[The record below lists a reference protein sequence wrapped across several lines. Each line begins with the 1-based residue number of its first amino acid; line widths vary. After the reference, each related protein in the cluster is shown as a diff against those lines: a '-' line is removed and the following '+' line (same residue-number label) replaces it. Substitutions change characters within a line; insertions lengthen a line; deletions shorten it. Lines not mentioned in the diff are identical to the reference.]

1 MDQLKGWWKRARAL
15 VRPTAADREM
25 TDELAFHLEMEVAKN
40 LRAGMSPAAARR
52 AARISFGGV
61 ERFKEE
67 VRAERGIAWVETLGQ
82 DLRQALRGIRRAP
95 GFAAVAI
102 LTLGLGIGASTM
114 IFSVVDAVVFAP
126 LPFALPDRLIHGRET
141 NPEGA
146 DFSVS
151 DPNYLDFRDR
161 NQTLA
166 GLAAYRVDQVSLTG
180 GTEPERITAVAAT
193 HSLFST
199 LGIGAAIGRVF
210 TAEEDRP
217 DGAAAVV
224 VLGHGLW
231 QRAFGG
237 DSSIVGRTITL
248 KGQPF
253 AVIGVVPSTFRFLQA
268 DAWMPLAPSPRSDRD
283 DHWLDLIGRLR
294 PGATVEQARADLA
307 RIAAQ
312 NSVTYPAV
320 AGWGVR
326 VHRLDEWIVGPG
338 FRQSSLLLAGAV
350 GILLLLACT
359 NVANLLLARASAR
372 QTDLA
377 VRLALGAGQ
386 GRLIRQFLTESAVLS
401 MLGAIVGLMAVGW
414 AVAALRSVPVGL
426 VPRLETVAVNGRVL
440 GFALAVAVLASVGA
454 GILPALQASKTDV
467 HSTLKRAGRSGG
479 SAGRHRLREGLV
491 VAQVALAVMLL
502 IGGGLLVRS
511 LVRLQRLDTGLAT
524 EHVWTV
530 PLQLSPAQYPE
541 EWKVARFY
549 DALATRIEAIPGI
562 RSAGA
567 TNVNPYSGANLVND
581 VTPDERAAEHPT
593 GYLQAAWRIVSP
605 GYFES
610 AGVPVIKGRDFG
622 EVDVVDGVP
631 VAVISKT
638 LAGRLWPG
646 QDPIG
651 KRLFWGGTDGKP
663 RTVIG
668 VVGDIRDVTVEAAPP
683 PVMFLSTRQIVGPAM
698 TMVVRADREIPNI
711 GAEIRR
717 AVWAEDA
724 NLPVP
729 AVRAMAESRSEAI
742 ARPRFNAALLA
753 GFATAALLLAVLGLY
768 GVLSFAVVER
778 TREIGVRI
786 ALGAEPPKVVGML
799 VGRGLLL
806 TGLGIAIG
814 LVGAVGLAS
823 LMTSLLYQTTGTD
836 PLTFVAVPV
845 LLLLV
850 ALLAAYFPASRA
862 TRVDPLTALRG
873 E

>member
-1 MDQLKGWWKRARAL
+1 MGQLKGWWKRARSL
-15 VRPTAADREM
+15 FRPAAVDQEM
-25 TDELAFHLEMEVAKN
+25 TEELAFHLEMEVAKN
-40 LRAGMSPAAARR
+40 LRAGMSPAEARR
-52 AARISFGGV
+52 AARIAFGGV
-61 ERFKEE
+61 ERFKED
-67 VRAERGIAWVETLGQ
+67 VRAERGIPWVETLGQ
-82 DLRQALRGIRRAP
+82 DLRHAARGIRRGP
-95 GFAAVAI
+95 GFAAVAV
-102 LTLGLGIGASTM
+102 LTLGLGIGASTL
-114 IFSVVDAVVFAP
+114 IFSVVDAVVLAP
-126 LPFALPDRLIHGRET
+126 LPFAEPDRLIHGQET

-146 DFSVS
+146 DFSAS
-151 DPNYLDFRDR
+151 EPNYLDFRDR

-166 GLAAYRVDQVSLTG
+166 ALAAYRVDQVSLTG
-180 GTEPERITAVAAT
+180 GAEPERITAVAAT

-210 TAEEDRP
+210 TADEDRP

-231 QRAFGG
+231 QRVFGG
-237 DSSIVGRTITL
+237 DSSIVGRAITL

-253 AVIGVVPSTFRFLQA
+253 TVIGVAPSTFRFLQA
-268 DAWMPLAPSPRSDRD
+268 DAWMPLAPNPRSDRD

-294 PGATVEQARADLA
+294 PGATIEQAQADLA

-312 NSVTYPAV
+312 NGVTYPVV

-326 VHRLDEWIVGPG
+326 LQPLDAWIVGPS
-338 FRQSSLLLAGAV
+338 FRQSSVLLAGAV

-372 QTDLA
+372 QTDLSI
-377 VRLALGAGQ
+377 RLALGAGQ

-401 MLGAIVGLMAVGW
+401 LLGALVGLVAVVW
-414 AVAALRSVPVGL
+414 ALAALRSVPVGL
-426 VPRLETVAVNGRVL
+426 IPRLEAVAINARVL
-440 GFALAVAVLASVGA
+440 GFALVVAVLASIGA
-454 GILPALQASKTDV
+454 GILPALQASNTDV
-467 HSTLKRAGRSGG
+467 HSTLKRAGRSGS

-491 VAQVALAVMLL
+491 VAQVALAVTLL
-502 IGGGLLVRS
+502 IGGGLMVQS
-511 LVRLQRLDTGLAT
+511 LVRLQQTDTGLAT
-524 EHVWTV
+524 KHVWTV
-530 PLQLSPAQYPE
+530 PLQLSPTQYPE

-549 DALATRIEAIPGI
+549 HAVAARIEAIPGVE
-562 RSAGA
+562 SAGA
-567 TNVNPYSGANLVND
+567 TIVNPYSGMNLVNN
-581 VTPDERAAEHPT
+581 VTPEERAAEYPA
-593 GYLQAAWRIVSP
+593 GLLQAGWRIVSP

-610 AGVPVIKGRDFG
+610 AGVPVLKGRDFG
-622 EVDVVDGVP
+622 EGDSFDGVP
-631 VAVISKT
+631 VAVISAT

-651 KRLFWGGTDGKP
+651 KRVFWGGTDGKP

-668 VVGDIRDVTVEAAPP
+668 LVGDIRDVTVEAAPLP
-683 PVMFLSTRQIVGPAM
+683 IMFLSTRQIVWPAM
-698 TMVVRADREIPNI
+698 TMVVRADREVPNI

-729 AVRAMAESRSEAI
+729 VVRPMAEARSEAI

-753 GFATAALLLAVLGLY
+753 AFATAALLLAVLGLY

-778 TREIGVRI
+778 TREIGVRV
-786 ALGAEPPKVVGML
+786 ALGAEPSRVVAML

-806 TGLGIAIG
+806 TGLGIALG
-814 LVGAVGLAS
+814 LTGAVGLTT
-823 LMTSLLYQTTGTD
+823 LMTGLLYQTTGTD
-836 PLTFVAVPV
+836 PLTFGAVPV
-845 LLLLV
+845 LLGLV
-850 ALLAAYFPASRA
+850 ALLAAYLPARRA